1 MMYVCM
7 YELKCMYVTTRQVY
21 VCMYEYQRY
30 SSIMYVCMYVCSVCT
45 LYVDV
50 NLMKHL
56 VCVCMYVCMY
66 EMHKVINSLSTK
78 RSPLCLQDINAYV
91 CMYVSMH
98 ACMHMYVSIS
108 ICMYGR
114 TDSKALVCG
123 AIPVIV
129 PLVRRNQGTP
139 VGDNSLSSQEKPARS
154 HYRCGQIQP
163 SVCMYVCT
171 VCMYVIYTVYV
182 YLFD

>member
-1 MMYVCM
+1 MYVWVSTIFIYNVCM
-7 YELKCMYVTTRQVY
+7 Y
-21 VCMYEYQRY
+21 
-30 SSIMYVCMYVCSVCT
+30 SVCT

-78 RSPLCLQDINAYV
+78 RFPLCLQDINAYV
-91 CMYVSMH
+91 WMYVSMH

-139 VGDNSLSSQEKPARS
+139 VGDNSISSQEKPARS

-163 SVCMYVCT
+163 SVCMYVLYVLY
-171 VCMYVIYTVYV
+171 VCMLYTQFMYICLIAL
-182 YLFD
+182 YTA